1 MEHLG
6 ALGGAAAAARGG
18 TMEMVELQVLY
29 RATHGQAPRWPG
41 SKDPENLRTKLLSL
55 LGT

>member
-1 MEHLG
+1 LEHLG